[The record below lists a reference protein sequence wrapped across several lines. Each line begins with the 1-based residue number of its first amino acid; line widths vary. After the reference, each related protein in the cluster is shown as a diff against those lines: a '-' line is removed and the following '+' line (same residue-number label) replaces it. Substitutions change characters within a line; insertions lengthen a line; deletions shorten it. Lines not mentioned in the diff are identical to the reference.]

1 KQGDTEIRVIS
12 DKDATFRTKYMD
24 AALGSLSFFE
34 EHIGAYPHDQLDVIV
49 IDADV
54 GMEYPG
60 IVTVMENVQTM
71 DEVVAHEIGHQWF
84 YGMVTN
90 DAFHDPMVDEGITQ
104 LATTLYL
111 IDAYEGVDY
120 EKMTDYLGNF
130 LEKQRDAD
138 GVLPAN
144 LS

>member
-1 KQGDTEIRVIS
+1 TVFSSADNEVSDATQSGKLEMEQIKEFFIAVVETDHIKIQEEKQGDTEIRVIS

-90 DAFHDPMVDEGITQ
+90 DAFHDPMVD
-104 LATTLYL
+104 
-111 IDAYEGVDY
+111 
-120 EKMTDYLGNF
+120 
-130 LEKQRDAD
+130 
-138 GVLPAN
+138 
-144 LS
+144 